1 MRVERAEVG
10 GLTAKVYG
18 ESRFDKSDR
27 GWPIVDI
34 SQLVD
39 AIVSYTQQGH
49 ACDLGSGR
57 MMRLTRGYQ

>member
-1 MRVERAEVG
+1 MRAERAEMG

-34 SQLVD
+34 SQLD
-39 AIVSYTQQGH
+39 SIVISYTQPASFAVILEGEE
-49 ACDLGSGR
+49 
-57 MMRLTRGYQ
+57 MRLTR